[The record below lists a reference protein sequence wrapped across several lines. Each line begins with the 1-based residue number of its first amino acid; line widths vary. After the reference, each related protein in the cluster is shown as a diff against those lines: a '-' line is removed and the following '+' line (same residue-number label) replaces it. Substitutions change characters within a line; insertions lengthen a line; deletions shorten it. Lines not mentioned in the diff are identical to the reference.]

1 MSRLLNN
8 NRGLTLIELVVTMVI
23 LGVLGS
29 MLLPSIQLTNKRTKE
44 IELKQDLREMRT
56 ALDDYKKTYDKAV
69 QDGKLQPTIDASGY
83 PKTLQDLVDGADFGG
98 LYPTKKKF
106 LRRIPMDPF
115 HKVSG
120 DEVRWRLRS
129 YKDDVDSTSWGGEDV
144 FDVSSL
150 SEETA
155 IDGTKYKD
163 W

>member
-1 MSRLLNN
+1 MSRLLDN

-23 LGVLGS
+23 LGILGA
-29 MLLPSIQLTNKRTKE
+29 MVLPSIQLANKRSKE
-44 IELKQDLREMRT
+44 IELKRDLREIRD
-56 ALDDYKKTYDKAV
+56 ALDAYKKTYDKAV
-69 QDGKLQPTIDASGY
+69 QDGKLQVVIDESGY
-83 PKTLQDLVDGADFGG
+83 PATLQTLVDGYDFGG

-115 HKVSG
+115 HKVAG
-120 DEVRWRLRS
+120 DEVRWKLRA
-129 YKDDVDSTSWGGEDV
+129 YNDDVDSNSWGGKDV

-150 SEETA
+150 SEDTA